1 MERRKLGTSDVDVT
15 VVTLGAWAIGGWMW
29 GGQEKQ
35 DALDAID
42 TSLEMGVDTIDTA
55 AVYGFGRSEELVGEA
70 IAGKRDQVRI
80 LTKFGLRW
88 DRPGEGEKAF
98 ETEDLDGNP
107 ITLYRNSKPDSVM
120 EECENSLRR
129 LGVDVIDLYQ
139 VHWPDATTPIEETF
153 QAVAKLMEQ
162 GKIRAAGVS
171 NYTAEQIEKA
181 RSVCPIAS
189 VQPPYS
195 MVNRDIEDELVPYC
209 RKNDVGIICYS
220 PLQRGLLTGKIT
232 TDYEFDAGDHRA
244 NSKLFQPEVVKKVNG
259 FLEDIKPI
267 ADRHDA
273 TLAQLVINWTIRQPG
288 ITAALVGARN
298 TRQARENAQAASF
311 TLGDEELKEIN
322 DKLDALELPV

>member
-35 DALDAID
+35 DALDAIR
-42 TSLEMGVDTIDTA
+42 TSLETGVDTIDTA

-70 IAGKRDQVRI
+70 IAGKRDQVKV

-107 ITLYRNSKPDSVM
+107 ITLYCNSKPDSVM
-120 EECENSLRR
+120 EECENSLKR
-129 LGVDVIDLYQ
+129 LGVEVIDLYQ

-195 MVNRDIEDELVPYC
+195 MVNRDIEENLVPYC
-209 RKNDVGIICYS
+209 RENNVGIICYS
-220 PLQRGLLTGKIT
+220 PMQRGLLTGKIT
-232 TDYEFDAGDHRA
+232 TDYEFDEGDHRA
-244 NSKLFQPEVVKKVNG
+244 GSKFFQPEVVKKVNG

-267 ADRHDA
+267 AEKHDA
-273 TLAQLVINWTIRQPG
+273 TLAQLVINWTTRQPG

-298 TRQARENAQAASF
+298 TKQARENAQAANF
-311 TLGDEELKEIN
+311 TLRDDELKEIN
-322 DKLDALELPV
+322 DRLDALELPV